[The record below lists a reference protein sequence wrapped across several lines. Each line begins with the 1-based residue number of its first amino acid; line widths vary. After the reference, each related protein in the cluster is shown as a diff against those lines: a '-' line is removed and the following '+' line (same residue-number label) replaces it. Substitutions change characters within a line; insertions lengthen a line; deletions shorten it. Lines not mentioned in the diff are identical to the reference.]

1 MESYCAL
8 YRNFLRKIFF
18 MRFYRRMKE
27 TLLEQNLTK
36 TFCRPFS
43 SARRRLASLSTSLRP
58 LLPPTHPTHLPTPP
72 TSLSYIIFIFYN
84 LFFFILMNTL

>member
-36 TFCRPFS
+36 TFCRPAYIRNKHSKTFTKM
-43 SARRRLASLSTSLRP
+43 APRRDAGHLGGETEHRAGAPRAVIFNLAEGVRR
-58 LLPPTHPTHLPTPP
+58 
-72 TSLSYIIFIFYN
+72 
-84 LFFFILMNTL
+84 